1 MKRIAQ
7 NRILIL
13 LCAFTLFL
21 TSCKNNELDGVRKIA
36 INAIDLSQIRNG
48 NYRGNFSYGDFT
60 CVVEEFVSNTRIE
73 TINILE
79 NRDSEYAKMAEGV
92 AEKVLRRQG
101 NDVDVVSAATA
112 TSKALLKAVE
122 NALRSQSYQ

>member
-1 MKRIAQ
+1 
-7 NRILIL
+7 
-13 LCAFTLFL
+13 
-21 TSCKNNELDGVRKIA
+21 
-36 INAIDLSQIRNG
+36 NG